1 MNSGERTVN
10 KWNWDKIIKKQ
21 QQQLWVPDAKHTHT
35 HTQNQFQVHQRP
47 NVKSKAKVLR

>member
-10 KWNWDKIIKKQ
+10 NWNRDKIIKKQ

-35 HTQNQFQVHQRP
+35 HAHT
-47 NVKSKAKVLR
+47 KSIPGTLKT